1 MRCARRADATEV
13 IGHALAAKSSR
24 VGVPGHRRH
33 AGPAGLHRAPRVAP
47 RAEHHARWLYQ
58 RAVAHC
64 TRIDR
69 ELLIRPAAQPTL
81 LGHAL
86 NLLAGVALRY
96 RELFGYP
103 DPPWSVIGAFSHGH
117 LLAPSL
123 RT

>member
-1 MRCARRADATEV
+1 V
-13 IGHALAAKSSR
+13 IGHALAAKAAGWGFRAIAATLGRPDST
-24 VGVPGHRRH
+24 VRRW
-33 AGPAGLHRAPRVAP
+33 LRRAP
-47 RAEHHARWLYQ
+47 EHYARWLYQ

-103 DPPWSVIGAFSHGH
+103 DPPWSVNSAFSYGH
-117 LLAPSL
+117 LLAPPL